1 MTFYLF
7 VIVIVIII
15 IITIFIFYFYFYF
28 FILFIHPCNRK
39 LLELFRLQNVQI
51 ILDWMVELYNLV
63 SLSWLL
69 KIVFHFIINLIILI
83 SFFSFLLP
91 FFLKFY
97 FIMFCMRS
105 TGISQEGSTG
115 TTTIF
120 HGLHHFFEK
129 GINTWRNTHNPH
141 ERTPR
146 TISLQN
152 GSRCQIFGAHN
163 QQAFWTCSMEIGEE
177 PAVIFA

>member
-1 MTFYLF
+1 MDGG
-7 VIVIVIII
+7 IIQ
-15 IITIFIFYFYFYF
+15 
-28 FILFIHPCNRK
+28 PG
-39 LLELFRLQNVQI
+39 
-51 ILDWMVELYNLV
+51 
-63 SLSWLL
+63 
-69 KIVFHFIINLIILI
+69 
-83 SFFSFLLP
+83 FSFLAFENHISFYYQSHNFDQFLLFSFT
-91 FFLKFY
+91 FFFKFY

-177 PAVIFA
+177 PAVIFT